1 MPTYLS
7 DEAETTTVRVEGVVV
22 GFDGSPAAA
31 VALDWGAE
39 AAQAHGVPL
48 TILTARPDAEAD
60 IIALPDGAGAEI
72 VEPDIA
78 EMLAEAADHVRT
90 SHPDLPVATLVQ
102 PESPVDGLLQ
112 ASATAQMIVI
122 GSRGLGGFEG
132 LLVGSTA
139 MNITPYAQCPVVV
152 QYVPD
157 EATTAARS
165 AARHPNEVVVGFDGS
180 HFSEDALVF
189 ALRHA
194 AAAGLGV
201 AVVFVSKGSKEAEP
215 VQIVTDDPDLSESLQ
230 EDLAD
235 AMHIAKAHPDV
246 PVTYFHGVGRP
257 AGVLIHEASG
267 SPLAVIGAR
276 GRGGFTQL
284 LLGSVGLQML
294 LHAECPVAIVRDLPM
309 S

>member
-7 DEAETTTVRVEGVVV
+7 EEDASTTVRVEGVVV
-22 GFDGSPAAA
+22 GFDGSPAAS
-31 VALDWGAE
+31 VALEWGAD
-39 AAQAHGVPL
+39 AAKAHGVPL

-60 IIALPDGAGAEI
+60 IIELPDGEGSEI
-72 VEPDIA
+72 VETDIA
-78 EMLAEAADHVRT
+78 EMLADAADRVRNL
-90 SHPDLPVATLVQ
+90 HPNLPVATLVQ
-102 PESPVDGLLQ
+102 PESPVDGLLE
-112 ASATAQMIVI
+112 ASATADMIVI

-157 EATTAARS
+157 EATAAARE

-180 HFSEDALVF
+180 HFSEEALVF

-194 AAAGLGV
+194 AATGLGV
-201 AVVFVSKGSKEAEP
+201 AVVFVSKGTGEATP
-215 VQIVTDDPDLSESLQ
+215 SPIAADDADLSERLR

-235 AMHIAKAHPDV
+235 AMHIAKAHPNV
-246 PVTYFHGVGRP
+246 PISYLHGVGRP
-257 AGVLIHEASG
+257 AGVLIREASG
-267 SPLAVIGAR
+267 SPLAVVGAR

-294 LHAECPVAIVRDLPM
+294 IHAECPVAIVRELPPA
-309 S
+309 

>member
-1 MPTYLS
+1 MPTEMS
-7 DEAETTTVRVEGVVV
+7 EGSESNTVRVEGVVV
-22 GFDGSPAAA
+22 GFDSSPAAE
-31 VALDWGAE
+31 VALAWGAA

-60 IIALPDGAGAEI
+60 VIALPHGEGAEI

-78 EMLAEAADHVRT
+78 EMLAEAAEDVRE
-90 SHPDLPVATLVQ
+90 SYPGLPVATLVQ
-102 PESPVDGLLQ
+102 PESPVDGLLE
-112 ASATAQMIVI
+112 ASTTADMIVI

-139 MNITPYAQCPVVV
+139 MNITPYADCPVVV

-157 EATTAARS
+157 EATVAAR
-165 AARHPNEVVVGFDGS
+165 AVARHPNEVVVGFDGS
-180 HFSEDALVF
+180 HFSEEALQF

-194 AAAGLGV
+194 AVTGLGV
-201 AVVFVSKGSKEAEP
+201 AVVFVTKGSGESAP
-215 VQIVTDDPDLSESLQ
+215 VPISDADEDLSERVR

-235 AMHIAKAHPDV
+235 AMRIAQSHPQV
-246 PVTYFHGVGRP
+246 PVTYLHGVGRP

-267 SPLAVIGAR
+267 SPLAVVGAR

-294 LHAECPVAIVRDLPM
+294 IHAECPVAIVRDLPAE
-309 S
+309 

>member
-1 MPTYLS
+1 MST
-7 DEAETTTVRVEGVVV
+7 ETTDQNDSTAVRVEGVVV

-31 VALDWGAE
+31 VALEWGAD

-60 IIALPDGAGAEI
+60 IIALPHGEGAEI

-78 EMLAEAADHVRT
+78 EMLAEAAAAVGST
-90 SHPDLPVATLVQ
+90 HPGLAVATLVQ
-102 PESPVDGLLQ
+102 PESPVDGLLE
-112 ASATAQMIVI
+112 ASTTADMIVI

-157 EATTAARS
+157 EATAAARA

-180 HFSEDALVF
+180 HFSEEALVF

-194 AAAGLGV
+194 EATGLGV
-201 AVVFVSKGSKEAEP
+201 AVVFVSKGSGETVPESITA
-215 VQIVTDDPDLSESLQ
+215 DDELSERVR

-235 AMHIAKAHPDV
+235 AMHIAKAHPKV
-246 PVTYFHGVGRP
+246 PVTYLHGVGRP

-267 SPLAVIGAR
+267 SPLAVVGAR

-294 LHAECPVAIVRDLPM
+294 IHAECPVAIVRDLPAE
-309 S
+309 

>member
-7 DEAETTTVRVEGVVV
+7 DEAESATVRVEGVVV
-22 GFDGSPAAA
+22 GFDGSHASQ
-31 VALDWGAE
+31 VALEWGAD

-60 IIALPDGAGAEI
+60 IIALPHGEGAEI

-78 EMLAEAADHVRT
+78 DMLAEAADHVRT

-157 EATTAARS
+157 EATTAARA

-180 HFSEDALVF
+180 HFSEEALVF

-194 AAAGLGV
+194 VATGLGV
-201 AVVFVSKGSKEAEP
+201 AVVFVSKGSAETDP
-215 VQIVTDDPDLSESLQ
+215 VPITADDVDLSERIR

-235 AMHIAKAHPDV
+235 AMHIAKAHPNV
-246 PVTYFHGVGRP
+246 PVTYLHGVGRP
-257 AGVLIHEASG
+257 AGVLIREASG
-267 SPLAVIGAR
+267 SPLAVVGAR

-294 LHAECPVAIVRDLPM
+294 IHAECPVAIVRDLPM
-309 S
+309 G

>member
-7 DEAETTTVRVEGVVV
+7 EEDASTTVRVEGVVV
-22 GFDGSPAAA
+22 GFDGSPAAS
-31 VALDWGAE
+31 VALEWGAD
-39 AAQAHGVPL
+39 AAKAHGVPL

-60 IIALPDGAGAEI
+60 IIELPDGEGSEI
-72 VEPDIA
+72 VETAIA
-78 EMLAEAADHVRT
+78 EMLADAADRVRNL
-90 SHPDLPVATLVQ
+90 HPNLPVATLVQ
-102 PESPVDGLLQ
+102 PESPVDGLLE
-112 ASATAQMIVI
+112 ASATADMIVI

-157 EATTAARS
+157 EATAAARE

-180 HFSEDALVF
+180 HFSEEALVF

-194 AAAGLGV
+194 AATGLGV
-201 AVVFVSKGSKEAEP
+201 AVVFVSKGTGEATP
-215 VQIVTDDPDLSESLQ
+215 SPIAADDADVSERLR

-235 AMHIAKAHPDV
+235 AMHIAKAHPNV
-246 PVTYFHGVGRP
+246 PISYLHGVGRP
-257 AGVLIHEASG
+257 AGVLIREASG
-267 SPLAVIGAR
+267 SPLAVVGAR

-294 LHAECPVAIVRDLPM
+294 IHAECPVAIVRELPPA
-309 S
+309 